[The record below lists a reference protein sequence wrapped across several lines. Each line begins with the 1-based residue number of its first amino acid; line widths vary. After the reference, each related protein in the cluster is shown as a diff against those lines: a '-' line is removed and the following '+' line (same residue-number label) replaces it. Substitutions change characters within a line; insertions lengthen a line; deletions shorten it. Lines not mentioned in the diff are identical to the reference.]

1 MFDLDLS
8 KSQQQK
14 SFMPAILLVLL
25 AVIIAA
31 CDLALNISF
40 ELGLK
45 QTLHVL
51 ALLISLLFVAAN
63 VYTSFSRLWAD
74 IFKTIIFLLI
84 FVLWSYGLYLS
95 GAQGN
100 IIVVT
105 GLVLLLIWYSVQCRW
120 FIWVATVSAVTMLV
134 AIKLFAAPANNYFAS
149 YALLMLAALSL
160 SVFVGRY
167 GQVQSVGRRKTS
179 PEYIDSTTEL
189 DEEIPQPLSER
200 ELQPDVAMIHVDLGE
215 SSKDWEHIL
224 RELHNELKSTADVDQ
239 LFKRLLV
246 FMSGALEFEAAVVGM
261 VQERTIN
268 KIAAYG
274 PEYMTHAKVRAWNSD
289 SIKRIFKTQESIV
302 NQQEHLDEKGKK
314 KILYRIDIPVISN
327 GKATGV
333 VTILRSSMLFNDY
346 EVSLATSMV
355 FHGMVALRQARL
367 QEEIKRLSMT
377 TASRTLFT
385 REQFIEKARLELDQL
400 NKPRAASLL
409 VIEIDKYDS
418 VEKQYGKDV
427 AVKLYKTHAT
437 TIMTTLRPNDLT
449 GRYGNDG
456 FMVLLHETD
465 LLEAKKVAEKI
476 RQGLSLAK
484 CKLAEGVVT
493 STVSLGL
500 TTASEVSEDMSSLI
514 RKADMGLFV
523 AKESGRNTVKVSL

>member
-1 MFDLDLS
+1 MFDLDFS
-8 KSQQQK
+8 KPQQKK
-14 SFMPAILLVLL
+14 SFMPSILLVLL
-25 AVIIAA
+25 AVIVAA

-45 QTLHVL
+45 QSLHVL
-51 ALLISLLFVAAN
+51 VLLTSLLFVAAN
-63 VYTSFSRLWAD
+63 IYIHFSRLWAD
-74 IFKTIIFLLI
+74 IFKTVVFLLV
-84 FVLWSYGLYLS
+84 FVVWSYELYLFGS
-95 GAQGN
+95 QGN
-100 IIVVT
+100 IILVT
-105 GLVLLLIWYSVQCRW
+105 GLVLLLIWYSIQCRW
-120 FIWVATVSAVTMLV
+120 FIWVAMVSAVTMLV

-149 YALLMLAALSL
+149 YTLLMLAALSL

-167 GQVQSVGRRKTS
+167 GQVQSVSRKQAS
-179 PEYIDSTTEL
+179 PEYIDSTAGL

-200 ELQPDVAMIHVDLGE
+200 ELQADVAMIHVDLGE

-239 LFKRLLV
+239 MFKRLLV

-261 VQERTIN
+261 VQERSIN
-268 KIAAYG
+268 KIASYG

-314 KILYRIDIPVISN
+314 KILYRIDIPVISS

-333 VTILRSSMLFNDY
+333 VTVLRSSMLFNDY

-367 QEEIKRLSMT
+367 QEEIKRLS
-377 TASRTLFT
+377 TASANRTVFT
-385 REQFIEKARLELDQL
+385 REQFIEKAKLQIDQL
-400 NKPRAASLL
+400 NKPRAVSLL

-418 VEKQYGKDV
+418 VEQQYGKDV
-427 AVKLYKTHAT
+427 ALKLYKTHAT
-437 TIMTTLRPNDLT
+437 TIMMTLRPDDLT

-456 FMVLLHETD
+456 FMVMLNETD
-465 LLEAKKVAEKI
+465 LLEAKKIAEKL
-476 RQGLSLAK
+476 RASLSLAK
-484 CKLAEGVVT
+484 CKIAEGVVT
-493 STVSLGL
+493 STVSIGL
-500 TTASEVSEDMSSLI
+500 TTASEASEDMSSLI